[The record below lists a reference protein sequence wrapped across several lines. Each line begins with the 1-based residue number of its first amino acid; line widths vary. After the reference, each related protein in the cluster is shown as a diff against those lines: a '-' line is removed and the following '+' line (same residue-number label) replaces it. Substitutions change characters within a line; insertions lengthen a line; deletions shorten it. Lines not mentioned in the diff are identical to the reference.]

1 MNLLTTGKV
10 WWTLVVLLII
20 ASTAKIVPVTLASKL
35 FTKKPWH
42 YCLSIGV
49 LMNTRGIVQLVVLN
63 IGVELKV
70 ISPIIFA
77 LFVLMATILTF
88 ITSPV
93 LYLLYR
99 RGLDREKLSVP
110 NVAEDLRLVRET
122 DISMSELTDT
132 IPTISDGEMGTNE
145 MRRNGSK
152 ASKLSATTSMPG
164 VGAVLTID
172 ERFNYPEVD
181 PDGNMEQPAVIANIV
196 TMPTCPTRQIYMTRF

>member
-1 MNLLTTGKV
+1 MNLLTSGKV

-20 ASTAKIVPVTLASKL
+20 ASVAKIVPVTLASKI
-35 FTKKPWH
+35 FTRKPWH

-88 ITSPV
+88 ITSPM

-99 RGLDREKLSVP
+99 KGFDPKKLSVP
-110 NVAEDLRLVRET
+110 TVTEDLRLVRET
-122 DISMSELTDT
+122 DISMSELTDN
-132 IPTISDGEMGTNE
+132 IPTISDGEIGTND

-196 TMPTCPTRQIYMTRF
+196 MMPTCPTRSIYMTRF

>member
-1 MNLLTTGKV
+1 LNLLTTGKV